1 MSACSPATFSPSV
14 FGAEI
19 ISLGATLVTNYS
31 AIVDGLYRF
40 GMPSVELI
48 NATFCNVTVTYTH
61 PGQNDNIIVE
71 AWLPTA
77 DNWNERFLAVGG
89 AGWGAGR
96 FDLAW
101 LDMAGAI
108 ADGYATITTDAG
120 LVSTTDPSGW
130 ALLSPG
136 NVNLYAL
143 QNFASV
149 SLEDEAKI
157 GKSLIQ
163 SFYGKEPVYSYWNGC
178 SQGGRQGLML
188 AQRYP
193 TAYDGIAAASPAIY
207 WNEFFS
213 SLTPALGVTASWVN
227 VSALAPRAATPEHAP
242 GTLEEGLLNP
252 GEHPYSC
259 EFEAITNAAIATCD
273 LLDGVTDGVISEVD
287 LCLATFDPF
296 QLVGTTI
303 NCTEK
308 SEGVA
313 QVSSAAALV
322 TNATWHGVLTT
333 DGKHWWHGLNPGAN
347 LIDFNGSP
355 GVAATNCTD
364 QGCVGIPGGLAPS
377 WWQYF
382 VAKNPNFDSSNLTH
396 REFDALVHKG
406 HQEYTSII
414 GTDDADLSAFRDV
427 GGKMVTYHGLA
438 DELIPTKGSE
448 QYYNSVGTLIP
459 EVEDFYRYYQVP
471 GMGHC
476 GGGASGSPLNLFQ
489 QLRAWVEN
497 GTVPQSTPVT
507 VTDLEGVVQ
516 NRISSEFSEAACT

>member
-1 MSACSPATFSPSV
+1 MSACSPATFLPSV
-14 FGAEI
+14 FGAET

-40 GMPSVELI
+40 GMPPVELI

-61 PGQNDNIIVE
+61 PGQNDNIMVE

-77 DNWNERFLAVGG
+77 DNWNERFFGWAV
-89 AGWGAGR
+89 
-96 FDLAW
+96 
-101 LDMAGAI
+101 
-108 ADGYATITTDAG
+108 ADGYATISTDAG

-130 ALLSPG
+130 ALPSPG

-149 SLEDEAKI
+149 SLDDEAKI

-163 SFYGKEPVYSYWNGC
+163 SFYGQEPIYSYWNGC

-213 SLTPALGVTASWVN
+213 SLTWPQQFMNML
-227 VSALAPRAATPEHAP
+227 
-242 GTLEEGLLNP
+242 

-259 EFEAITNAAIATCD
+259 EFEAITNAAIAACD

-333 DGKHWWHGLNPGAN
+333 DGKHWWNGLNPGAN
-347 LIDFNGSP
+347 LVDFNGSP

-364 QGCVGIPGGLAPS
+364 QGCVGIPGGLAPP

-382 VAKNPNFDSSNLTH
+382 VAKDPNFDSSNLTH

-427 GGKMVTYHGLA
+427 GGKMVAYHGLA

-471 GMGHC
+471 GMSHC

-516 NRISSEFSEAACT
+516 NRIQMTKTLNPHTRTSSEL

>member
-40 GMPSVELI
+40 GMPPVELI

-61 PGQNDNIIVE
+61 PGQNDNIMVE

-89 AGWGAGR
+89 AGWGSGR
-96 FDLAW
+96 SDLAW
-101 LDMAGAI
+101 LDMAGAV

-130 ALLSPG
+130 ALPSPG

-149 SLEDEAKI
+149 SLDDEWP
-157 GKSLIQ
+157 Q
-163 SFYGKEPVYSYWNGC
+163 QFMN
-178 SQGGRQGLML
+178 ML
-188 AQRYP
+188 
-193 TAYDGIAAASPAIY
+193 
-207 WNEFFS
+207 
-213 SLTPALGVTASWVN
+213 
-227 VSALAPRAATPEHAP
+227 
-242 GTLEEGLLNP
+242 

-259 EFEAITNAAIATCD
+259 EFEAITNAAIAASD

-287 LCLATFDPF
+287 LCLATSDPF

-333 DGKHWWHGLNPGAN
+333 DGKHWWNGLNPGAN
-347 LIDFNGSP
+347 FVDFN
-355 GVAATNCTD
+355 
-364 QGCVGIPGGLAPS
+364 GCVGIPGGLAPP
-377 WWQYF
+377 WWQCF
-382 VAKNPNFDSSNLTH
+382 VPKDPNFDSSNLTH
-396 REFDALVHKG
+396 REFDALVHKA

-427 GGKMVTYHGLA
+427 GGKIVTYHGLA

-516 NRISSEFSEAACT
+516 NRIQMTKTLNPHTRTSSEL